1 MTVTGPRG
9 SYDALLLVSFGGPE
23 GPDDVLPFLENVT
36 RGRGIPRERLVEVGA
51 HYTAFGGV
59 SPINGQNRELLRELR
74 EDLAA
79 TGLDLPVYWGN
90 RNWSPYLA
98 DTLREMRDDGITS
111 ALCFVTSAY
120 ATYSGCRQYRE
131 NLFDAVAEVEADG
144 RGPAP
149 RLDKLRHYYDHPGFV
164 EPTID
169 AVVDAVDQ
177 LGVVDARLVFTTHS
191 IPLPA
196 SATSGPDGGAYVA
209 QHRAVAELVHA
220 GAAARRTVEPTWDL
234 VYQSRSGAP
243 GVPWLEPDI
252 SDHLDVVAARGVPGA
267 VIVPIGFVSDHMEV
281 VWDLDMVALGHAAEI
296 GLPAARASTVGTDP
310 RFVAMVRE
318 LVLER
323 VGRGP
328 ARALTASGPSYDEC
342 PAGCCPNPRG
352 ERPALCGR
360 IEP

>member
-1 MTVTGPRG
+1 VTVTGPRG

-59 SPINGQNRELLRELR
+59 SPINAQNRELLRELR
-74 EDLAA
+74 DDLTSAR
-79 TGLDLPVYWGN
+79 LDLPVYWGN

-98 DTLREMRDDGITS
+98 DALREMRADGVGR
-111 ALCFVTSAY
+111 ALCFMTSAY

-131 NLFDAVAEVEADG
+131 NLFDAAAAVEADG
-144 RGPAP
+144 LGRVPH
-149 RLDKLRHYYDHPGFV
+149 LDKLRHYFDHPGFI
-164 EPTID
+164 EPTVD
-169 AVVDAVDQ
+169 AVVDAVRRV
-177 LGVVDARLVFTTHS
+177 GVDVPRLVFTTHS
-191 IPLPA
+191 IPVPA
-196 SATSGPDGGAYVA
+196 NASSGPDGGAYLA
-209 QHRAVAELVHA
+209 QHRAVAGLVHA
-220 GAAARRTVEPTWDL
+220 GVAARTAVEPTWDL
-234 VYQSRSGAP
+234 VFQSRSGAP
-243 GVPWLEPDI
+243 GIPWLEPDI
-252 SDHLDVVAARGVPGA
+252 SDHLDELAARGAPGA

-281 VWDLDMVALGHAAEI
+281 VWDLDTVALGHAAKI
-296 GLPAARASTVGTDP
+296 GLPAARASTVGTEP

-323 VGRGP
+323 VGLAGP
-328 ARALTASGPSYDEC
+328 RALSPLGPSHDAC
-342 PAGCCPNPRG
+342 PGTCCPNPRG